1 MAVVQ
6 IRATPPMLPPTMAPI
21 GVELELE
28 AGADVDEVVGALV
41 VEVELDSLGK
51 GEVRDDVEDVGVDV
65 DVDETPGGNC
75 VPVLMPIDPE

>member
-1 MAVVQ
+1 MVVVQ
-6 IRATPPMLPPTMAPI
+6 IKATPPMVPPTMAPV

-51 GEVRDDVEDVGVDV
+51 GEVRDDVEEV

-75 VPVLMPIDPE
+75 VPVLIPFDPE